1 MSYHGPKARLARR
14 FGVSWTPKGDKILA
28 RRPNPPGQHGPDM
41 RSGRE
46 SVYKKQLTQK
56 QLLRAQY
63 NIREKQMRNYF
74 LKALK
79 SRGNYDE
86 QLIQLLETRLDAL
99 VLRAGF
105 AQTIYAARQYVN
117 HGHVLVN
124 DRRVTYPSYTVKP
137 GDRISIKQK
146 SQSSLREQIINPPAA
161 IPAYLESSQEN
172 FSAQLLRLPATHE
185 VPVLGDV
192 RQVIEFYSR

>member
-41 RSGRE
+41 RRGRE

-86 QLIQLLETRLDAL
+86 ELIRLLETRLDAL

-124 DRRVTYPSYTVKP
+124 DTARLLSVLHGQTRRPDQHQTKIP
-137 GDRISIKQK
+137 GVIARTDH
-146 SQSSLREQIINPPAA
+146 QSARGHPALSGILPGEIHRPIITAA
-161 IPAYLESSQEN
+161 
-172 FSAQLLRLPATHE
+172 R
-185 VPVLGDV
+185 V
-192 RQVIEFYSR
+192 